1 MEGKVFLAPKFAIQ
15 ILAQWRTVSV
25 QNINKAFVKKSKVEE
40 RISSQK
46 MLKRFGEEEE
56 EKAQKRFL
64 KKNWSSKTNFWH
76 FSSIPLSLSLS
87 SSQSIHKNEIPIS
100 QKNLQKIVSVF
111 WCKMQIKPTCGKNL
125 PCGNQ
130 KSLGQCWRQFS
141 MPAYLG
147 SGKVVIKMQSVLL
160 LGRTPKDFGLQYLS
174 FFIIF

>member
-1 MEGKVFLAPKFAIQ
+1 MEGKVFLVPKFAIQ

-87 SSQSIHKNEIPIS
+87 LSSSQSIHKNEIPIS

-141 MPAYLG
+141 MPAYLPRLRQG
-147 SGKVVIKMQSVLL
+147 SDKNAIRVTIGQNS
-160 LGRTPKDFGLQYLS
+160 
-174 FFIIF
+174 

>member
-1 MEGKVFLAPKFAIQ
+1 MEGKVFLVPKFAIQ

-76 FSSIPLSLSLS
+76 FSSIPLSLSLFL
-87 SSQSIHKNEIPIS
+87 SIDS
-100 QKNLQKIVSVF
+100 QKWNSDFAKKSAKIVSVF

-141 MPAYLG
+141 MPAYLPRLRQG
-147 SGKVVIKMQSVLL
+147 SDKNAIRVTIGQNS
-160 LGRTPKDFGLQYLS
+160 
-174 FFIIF
+174 

>member
-76 FSSIPLSLSLS
+76 FSSIPLSLSLFL
-87 SSQSIHKNEIPIS
+87 SIDS
-100 QKNLQKIVSVF
+100 QKWNSDFAKKSAKNCIRLLMQNANQANMWQKLTMRKSKIIRTVLKAIFNACLPRLRQGSD
-111 WCKMQIKPTCGKNL
+111 KNAIRVTI
-125 PCGNQ
+125 
-130 KSLGQCWRQFS
+130 GQNS
-141 MPAYLG
+141 
-147 SGKVVIKMQSVLL
+147 
-160 LGRTPKDFGLQYLS
+160 
-174 FFIIF
+174 

>member
-1 MEGKVFLAPKFAIQ
+1 MEGKVFLVPKFAIQ

-76 FSSIPLSLSLS
+76 FSSIPLSLSLPLNRFTKMKFRFRKKVC
-87 SSQSIHKNEIPIS
+87 KNCIRLLMQNANQANMW
-100 QKNLQKIVSVF
+100 QKLTMRKPKIIRTVLKAIFNACLPRLRQGSD
-111 WCKMQIKPTCGKNL
+111 KNAIRVTI
-125 PCGNQ
+125 
-130 KSLGQCWRQFS
+130 GQNS
-141 MPAYLG
+141 
-147 SGKVVIKMQSVLL
+147 
-160 LGRTPKDFGLQYLS
+160 
-174 FFIIF
+174 